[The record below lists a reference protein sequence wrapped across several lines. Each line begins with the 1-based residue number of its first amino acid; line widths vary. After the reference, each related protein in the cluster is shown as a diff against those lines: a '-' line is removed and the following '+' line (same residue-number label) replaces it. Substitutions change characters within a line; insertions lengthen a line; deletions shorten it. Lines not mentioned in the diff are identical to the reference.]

1 METTSQSRPDEEFVR
16 SLEFEATIWTRQALL
31 EDGQTSYA
39 VSLDFDTGE
48 GGANNTRELLRARN
62 GVGRSDQSAIIY
74 SCVQEQLSTKT
85 F

>member
-1 METTSQSRPDEEFVR
+1 METNSQSRPDEEFVR

-48 GGANNTRELLRARN
+48 GGCE
-62 GVGRSDQSAIIY
+62 
-74 SCVQEQLSTKT
+74 
-85 F
+85 